1 MLSAN
6 DVATFR
12 DLGYVRVHEGVAST
26 ELSGPPTTNGAD
38 ERDLIGMGEFVDGD
52 DALAEASGRE
62 VVGPADAG

>member
-12 DLGYVRVHEGVAST
+12 DLGYVRVHEGVASP
-26 ELSGPPTTNGAD
+26 ELSRPPTTHGAD

-52 DALAEASGRE
+52 DAR
-62 VVGPADAG
+62 